1 MCSVQC
7 AVQTSG
13 LDSTSTRLFRLLAP
27 TDSDSNLVVVVGGGL
42 EGWLFVPARA
52 GQDRDLER
60 QERGAFAD
68 MGKEHMGISAGGV
81 AYQRSFFS
89 RGVSPTGGSCLLP
102 LTPSHPYLCKSVCVY
117 ILSDGIH
124 LWWCVLPRLIVSL
137 SHQLRCGWPG
147 YTKALR
153 PSNTVCLCNTAYVH
167 TLIKQSTESLPVFG
181 AAAHP
186 IDAGLPQ
193 GAVTGR
199 ETSFPPLERLSKQ
212 PQCRCSRLDARMH
225 ACKHSKD

>member
-1 MCSVQC
+1 MGSVQC

-27 TDSDSNLVVVVGGGL
+27 TDSDSNLVVVVVVGGL

-102 LTPSHPYLCKSVCVY
+102 LNPSHPYEGMCVCIHF
-117 ILSDGIH
+117 ILWNSSLVVRPPKAD
-124 LWWCVLPRLIVSL
+124 RL
-137 SHQLRCGWPG
+137 
-147 YTKALR
+147 
-153 PSNTVCLCNTAYVH
+153 
-167 TLIKQSTESLPVFG
+167 LITPAKMWVAGLYQSASPFKYSLPVQHCIRTHTHQ
-181 AAAHP
+181 A
-186 IDAGLPQ
+186 
-193 GAVTGR
+193 
-199 ETSFPPLERLSKQ
+199 
-212 PQCRCSRLDARMH
+212 
-225 ACKHSKD
+225 KH